1 MKADNK
7 FYLSFAIG
15 GLLMALI
22 FGGLK
27 YINNESMGI
36 ISTMIT
42 FLYGGFVTQMLLR
55 KKKSL
60 SRDMTIGSVLVMFL
74 WLLFTPISTS
84 GGTFLVKKVEFIGI
98 ITIIVVLLERN
109 FLNAILRHIKKKEQ
123 IHPGFIGN
131 LLILTFLIISGIS
144 ERIGVLFQQYWWLV
158 LVWIVGLLL
167 FMYHLVT
174 KNLSKIVIVIK
185 KRIK

>member
-15 GLLMALI
+15 GILMALI

-42 FLYGGFVTQMLLR
+42 FLYGGFVTQMFLN

-60 SRDMTIGSVLVMFL
+60 IRDMTIGSVLIMFL

-84 GGTFLVKKVEFIGI
+84 GGTFLVKKIEFIGI
-98 ITIIVVLLERN
+98 ITIIRQTECL
-109 FLNAILRHIKKKEQ
+109 AS
-123 IHPGFIGN
+123 
-131 LLILTFLIISGIS
+131 TS
-144 ERIGVLFQQYWWLV
+144 EHYL
-158 LVWIVGLLL
+158 
-167 FMYHLVT
+167 
-174 KNLSKIVIVIK
+174 K
-185 KRIK
+185 